1 MPTTSKIKVIIID
14 DSLLVRNIIADILS
28 AQNDIEV
35 VATGKTGMDCL
46 ELAKKLSPDYIV
58 LDIEMPI
65 MDGLT
70 ALAELKKAR
79 INIPVIMLSVLTQHG
94 ADATFKALELGA
106 IDFIPK
112 PSSQVQMDTKEIGK
126 ILISK
131 IRGTWESKNQ
141 KSIKSEVRNL
151 DKSSSRLQTDNEKNK
166 GFQKSAPLE
175 AICIGTSTGG
185 PKALQTVFQG
195 FPDGFKLPVFVVQHM
210 PAGFTKAF
218 AERMNTFSKLNV
230 KEAENGEEVKSGYAY
245 IAPGDLQMRLTSK
258 SGGKFIELQKSDSV
272 NGHRP
277 SIEVLFDSA
286 RSQYSAAK
294 LVAVIMTGMGKDGS
308 EAIKR
313 IRDENGFTIAQ
324 DEASSVIFGMNRVAI
339 ELGGIERIAPVEN
352 ITKIVI
358 DIVKERG

>member
-1 MPTTSKIKVIIID
+1 MSINPKIKVIIVD

-28 AQNDIEV
+28 AENDIEV
-35 VATGKTGMDCL
+35 VATGKTGVDCI
-46 ELAKKLSPDYIV
+46 ELAKKLSPDFIV

-65 MDGLT
+65 MDGLS
-70 ALAELKKAR
+70 ALAELKKSR

-94 ADATFKALELGA
+94 AEATFKALELGA

-112 PSSQVQMDTKEIGK
+112 PSAQMQMDTKEIGK

-131 IRGTWESKNQ
+131 IRGTWESNNQ
-141 KSIKSEVRNL
+141 KYTRLESPKLVKTISSTSI
-151 DKSSSRLQTDNEKNK
+151 DKEKNK
-166 GFQKSAPLE
+166 GFQKSIPLE

-185 PKALQTVFQG
+185 PRALQTVFQG
-195 FPDGFKLPVFVVQHM
+195 FPEGFKLPVFVVQHM

-218 AERMNTFSKLNV
+218 AERMNTFSKLHV
-230 KEAENGEEVKSGYAY
+230 KEAENGEEVIPGYAY
-245 IAPGDLQMRLTSK
+245 IAPGDLQMKITSK
-258 SGGKFIELQKSDSV
+258 SGNKFIELQKTEAV

-286 RSQYSAAK
+286 RTSYSAPK

-313 IRDENGFTIAQ
+313 IREENGFTIAQ
-324 DEASSVIFGMNRVAI
+324 DEQSSVIFGMNRVAI
-339 ELGGIERIAPVEN
+339 ELGGIERITPVEN
-352 ITKIVI
+352 ITKLVI
-358 DIVKERG
+358 DVVKERG